1 MEIFERIKELRKDH
15 LHLSQAEFGQRLGI
29 SRGSVANIELNL
41 LKRPEQKEPII
52 KLICREF
59 NVSEHWLRT
68 GEGEPFIPEDMLY
81 FTKIG
86 KLAKENHPIKRILLE
101 VIDTLSDDQCDELY
115 KKFKEYE
122 AEFLK
127 KEKE

>member
-1 MEIFERIKELRKDH
+1 MNDRIKELRK
-15 LHLSQAEFGQRLGI
+15 LLKITQNEFADR
-29 SRGSVANIELNL
+29 LNL
-41 LKRPEQKEPII
+41 SRNFIFMVEKGDRQPSDRTISD
-52 KLICREF
+52 ICREF

-101 VIDTLSDDQCDELY
+101 VIDTLSDDQCDDLY

>member
-1 MEIFERIKELRKDH
+1 MNNRIRELRK
-15 LHLSQAEFGQRLGI
+15 LL
-29 SRGSVANIELNL
+29 NITQTDFADKLNL
-41 LKRPEQKEPII
+41 SRNFIFMVEKGDRQPSDRTVSD
-52 KLICREF
+52 ICREF

-101 VIDTLSDDQCDELY
+101 VIDTLSDDQCDDLY
-115 KKFKEYE
+115 NKFKEYE